1 MNNILA
7 LQTSD
12 NFIRLTIIK
21 DQQTNFFERQV
32 DRQMSRQI
40 LEFIKTSLDQLG
52 LNWTDL
58 NGIIVFRGEGG
69 YTSLRIGITVA
80 NTLANGLN
88 IAIVGQTG
96 QNWLEEGR
104 VRLNDG
110 QNDQIVLPLY
120 KNPAVITKP
129 KK

>member
-1 MNNILA
+1 MNILA

-21 DQQTNFFERQV
+21 DQQIQSFERQV

-40 LEFIKTSLDQLG
+40 LEFIKTSLEKLELD
-52 LNWTDL
+52 WPDL
-58 NGIIVFRGEGG
+58 KGIIIFRGEGS
-69 YTSLRIGITVA
+69 YTSLRIGVTVA
-80 NTLANGLN
+80 NTLADGLN
-88 IAIVGQTG
+88 IPIVGQTG
-96 QNWLEEGR
+96 ENWLENGQK
-104 VRLNDG
+104 RLNDG

-129 KK
+129 RK